1 MRIDMNPSQLTFW
14 KKYIAKAKLDL
25 SIVAY
30 TKVLRSWN
38 DKNASCPFNRLY
50 FIIEGE
56 GFVKVGDQTYYPKPG
71 ELYLLPAGSNQ
82 AYGTISDHTFGKYWC
97 HFTAKIGDLDLFQ
110 ILQTS
115 AFITIK
121 DPESLQRKFEQLIA
135 YNKGEELTS
144 AFRVN
149 AILSEFIAEFIE
161 QSETVKLNLASTPTY
176 EKMNSVL
183 HYMEQH
189 IADNVSVDTLS
200 QIAHYHPNYFINAF
214 KQFTGYSPIQYMNHL
229 RSEKAKDLLMM
240 TELNVSQI
248 ADSLGMELSYFSRM
262 FREQT
267 GFTPTSFRDLKPKM
281 IDYNETMIK

>member
-25 SIVAY
+25 SYAAY
-30 TKVLRSWN
+30 TKVSRLWR
-38 DKNASCPFNRLY
+38 DENASCSFNRLY

-56 GFVKVGDQTYYPKPG
+56 GFVKIGDQTYYPKPG
-71 ELYLLPAGSNQ
+71 ELYLLPAGSDQ

-115 AFITIK
+115 AYITIK
-121 DPESLQRKFEQLIA
+121 DPEAFQKKFEQLIE
-135 YNKGEELTS
+135 YTKSEGLT
-144 AFRVN
+144 AGFRVN
-149 AILSEFIAEFIE
+149 AIISEFIADFIE
-161 QSETVKLNLASTPTY
+161 QSETGKLNLASTPTF

-183 HYMEQH
+183 TYMEQH

-281 IDYNETMIK
+281 TDYNETMMK

>member
-1 MRIDMNPSQLTFW
+1 MRRDMNPSQRTFW

-25 SIVAY
+25 SYAAY
-30 TKVLRSWN
+30 TKVTKSWK
-38 DKNASCPFNRLY
+38 DENAACPFNRLY

-56 GFVKVGDQTYYPKPG
+56 GYVKMGDRTYYPKPG
-71 ELYLLPAGSNQ
+71 ELYLLPAGSDQ
-82 AYGTISDHTFGKYWC
+82 AYGTISDQTFGKYWC

-115 AFITIK
+115 TFITIK
-121 DPESLQRKFEQLIA
+121 DPESLQKKFELLI
-135 YNKGEELTS
+135 EFSQSDELTS
-144 AFRVN
+144 EFRVN
-149 AILSEFIAEFIE
+149 AVLIDFIAEFIE
-161 QSETVKLNLASTPTY
+161 QSESVKLNLASTPTF

-189 IADNVSVDTLS
+189 LADNVSVDTLS
-200 QIAHYHPNYFINAF
+200 QLAHYHPNYFINAF

-240 TELNVSQI
+240 TEYNVSQI

-267 GFTPTSFRDLKPKM
+267 GFTPTAFRDLKPKLTN
-281 IDYNETMIK
+281 DRGSA